1 MSWQRVHLNDVAA
14 SPWRNGGG
22 VTRELLAWPDA
33 QDWMWRLSVAD
44 VAHSGL
50 FSHFAGVQRWFS
62 VLGPGAVHLTV
73 GEQAHLLNRH
83 SAPLCFDGETPTDCA
98 LLEGATQDFNLMV
111 RQPQVSA
118 RMTRVSGAV
127 RLTLDTPKTVA
138 IYAVDA
144 MTTVQSGEHTMA
156 LAANTL
162 VWQALPAGTALQL
175 SGPNF
180 LWMEMALRA

>member
-1 MSWQRVHLNDVAA
+1 MSWQRVRLGDVSP

-33 QDWMWRLSVAD
+33 QDWLWRLSVAE

-50 FSHFAGVQRWFS
+50 FSHFAGVQRWFA
-62 VLGPGAVHLTV
+62 VLGHGAVRLTV
-73 GEQAHLLNRH
+73 GTQPHLVTTH
-83 SAPLCFDGETPTDCA
+83 SGPLCFDGGMPVDCV
-98 LLEGATQDFNLMV
+98 LLDGSTQDFNLMV

-118 RMTRVSGAV
+118 RMIRVSGA
-127 RLTLDTPKTVA
+127 LGFTLDTPKTIA
-138 IYAVDA
+138 IYAIDS
-144 MTTVQSGEHTMA
+144 MTKVQSGEQSMA

-175 SGPNF
+175 SGSDF